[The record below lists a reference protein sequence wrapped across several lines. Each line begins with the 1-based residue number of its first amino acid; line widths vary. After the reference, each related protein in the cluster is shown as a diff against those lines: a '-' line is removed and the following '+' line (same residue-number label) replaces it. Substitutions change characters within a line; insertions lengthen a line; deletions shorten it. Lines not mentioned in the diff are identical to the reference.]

1 MANIQAAMIGR
12 DAALL
17 ESSAHRLKGA
27 ASTMS
32 AQPVA
37 EAAAKLEQV
46 ARRGELDGIDE
57 TFRALET
64 HAAEL
69 ASELE
74 AFINSE
80 TK

>member
-1 MANIQAAMIGR
+1 
-12 DAALL
+12 
-17 ESSAHRLKGA
+17 
-27 ASTMS
+27 MS
-32 AQPVA
+32 AQPIA

-74 AFINSE
+74 VFIDSE